1 VGDAQNVATKRS
13 NGVMGVS
20 GVVQYFD
27 TTATPYTNVTN
38 DLNACSAAYLTAT
51 QAAGNLHSSMG
62 SMWFLGTLGDTMFN
76 TIVTPNS
83 TQYKWGGCKQG
94 GGGWAEGMSY
104 VNSSS
109 NHSGGCN
116 FLMGDGSVRFIKST
130 VNPQSYMASG
140 TRANGE
146 VVSSDSL

>member
-1 VGDAQNVATKRS
+1 MGDSQNLSSKRS
-13 NGVMGVS
+13 NGVMSVA

-27 TTATPYTNVTN
+27 VSATTATNLTN
-38 DLNACSAAYLTAT
+38 DLNACSTAYLSAT
-51 QAAGNLHSSMG
+51 PGTNLHNSMG

-76 TIVTPNS
+76 TIVPPTS
-83 TQYKWGGCKQG
+83 SQYKWGGCKQG

-109 NHSGGCN
+109 SHSGGAN

-130 VNPQSYMASG
+130 VSPQSYMASG

-146 VVSSDSL
+146 VVDASSL